1 MGEGPTLR
9 QLEYFLSAVEHG
21 SFSAAA
27 EHEHVAQ
34 PSLSEQI
41 RRLEHE
47 LGAVVF
53 IRTNRALRL
62 TDVGRLLVPL
72 ARSTLRSVDLICSTA
87 REATSLTG
95 GTVSFGTFSSA
106 HRYLLTPLI
115 AEFHALYPQV
125 QIRITG
131 LNSSEVATAVRAG
144 ELEAGLV
151 QLPIDDRGL
160 AVSRPVL
167 VDTVVYVSSDV
178 SRTRDPV
185 TIESLAEAK
194 LVLSEAR
201 WKDEDPLRRSITERA
216 RAAGV
221 EIDPFVE
228 VEFQSAA
235 MELAAS
241 GVGDTLLSY
250 LVARSHES
258 ANRVSWAPLD
268 PTFEEKF
275 AFVTKVDGVLSPA
288 TRQLMV
294 LANRHLSALQES
306 ASAWRKE
313 YASVRAARQRRDD
326 TAAQQ

>member
-47 LGAVVF
+47 LGAILF

-62 TDVGRLLVPL
+62 TDIGRLLVPL
-72 ARSTLRSVDLICSTA
+72 ARNTLRSADLISATA
-87 REATSLTG
+87 REATTLTG

-106 HRYLLTPLI
+106 HRYLLTPLV
-115 AEFHALYPQV
+115 AEFHARYPQV
-125 QIRITG
+125 RIKIVG
-131 LNSSEVATAVRAG
+131 LNSSEVATAVRTG

-151 QLPIDDRGL
+151 QLPVEGHGL
-160 AVSRPVL
+160 RISEPVL
-167 VDTVVYVSSDV
+167 TDTVVYVSSDV
-178 SRTRDPV
+178 SRTRRPV
-185 TIESLAEAK
+185 SIEYLAGAK

-201 WKDEDPLRRSITERA
+201 WRDDDPMRRSLTA
-216 RAAGV
+216 RAQQAGV
-221 EIDPFVE
+221 LVDPFVE

-241 GVGDTLLSY
+241 GVADTLVSY
-250 LVARSHES
+250 LVARSHER
-258 ANRVSWAPLD
+258 ANQVSWVSLD
-268 PTFEEKF
+268 PPFEEQF
-275 AFVTKVDGVLSPA
+275 AFVTKVNGVLSPA
-288 TRQLMV
+288 TKQFMV
-294 LANRHLSALQES
+294 LAHRHIAALQET
-306 ASAWRKE
+306 ASAWRQE
-313 YASVRAARQRRDD
+313 YAPAREE
-326 TAAQQ
+326 

>member
-9 QLEYFLSAVEHG
+9 QLAYFLSAVEHG

-27 EHEHVAQ
+27 EHEHIAQ

-47 LGAVVF
+47 LRATLF
-53 IRTNRALRL
+53 IRTNRSLQL
-62 TDVGRLLVPL
+62 TDIGRLLVPL
-72 ARSTLRSVDLICSTA
+72 ARSTLRSADLISTTA
-87 REATSLTG
+87 REATTLTG
-95 GTVSFGTFSSA
+95 GAVSFGTFSSA

-115 AEFHALYPQV
+115 AEFHAKYPQV
-125 QIRITG
+125 QVKITG
-131 LNSSEVATAVRAG
+131 LNSSEVAKAVRAG

-151 QLPIDDRGL
+151 QLPIDDHGL
-160 AVSRPVL
+160 NVSKPVL

-201 WKDEDPLRRSITERA
+201 WKDDDPLRRSITA
-216 RAAGV
+216 RAHDAGV
-221 EIDPFVE
+221 VVSAFVE

-241 GVGDTLLSY
+241 GVGDTLVSY

-258 ANRVSWAPLD
+258 ANRVSWVPLD
-268 PTFEEKF
+268 PPFEEKF
-275 AFVTKVDGVLSPA
+275 AFVTKVNGVLSPA
-288 TRQLMV
+288 TKQFMV
-294 LANRHLSALQES
+294 LAHRHIAALQES
-306 ASAWRKE
+306 ASAWRDE
-313 YASVRAARQRRDD
+313 YAQARSTREQRN
-326 TAAQQ
+326 A